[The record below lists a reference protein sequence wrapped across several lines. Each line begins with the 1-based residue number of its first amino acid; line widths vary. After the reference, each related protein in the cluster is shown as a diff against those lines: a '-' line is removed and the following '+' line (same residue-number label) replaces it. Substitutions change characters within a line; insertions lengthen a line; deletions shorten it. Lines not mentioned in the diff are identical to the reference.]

1 MCRRPPRIQSS
12 RSSNFPQCHLC
23 LTQGP
28 KGRQRKSGRI
38 LLSPKK
44 HPRQIFV
51 EILEPSEREKPH
63 RKSANLSTNLD
74 PNKRR
79 WCERT
84 VRGLSK
90 SKSRQDL
97 QYAAYTP
104 LRNGV
109 PPPLSNAALKKI
121 KNLRRSVLKDHPS
134 KGSIVGLTPRQDW
147 TRHFSVVPARRPGLR
162 SARKKE

>member
-1 MCRRPPRIQSS
+1 MRRRPPRIQSS
-12 RSSNFPQCHLC
+12 RSSNFPRCHLC

-28 KGRQRKSGRI
+28 KGRQRTSGRI
-38 LLSPKK
+38 LLSPEK
-44 HPRQIFV
+44 HPQQIFV
-51 EILEPSEREKPH
+51 EILEPSKREKPH

-90 SKSRQDL
+90 SRQDL
-97 QYAAYTP
+97 QYAAYS
-104 LRNGV
+104 